1 MLMGISGSLYFRRKI
16 FIYSFWIGHA
26 MLPYSGTDIAL
37 RLTRSLILR
46 LFLAGKVRQRT
57 PISAIGVIVKEMIG

>member
-1 MLMGISGSLYFRRKI
+1 
-16 FIYSFWIGHA
+16 